1 MRKMIECHNGSEEE
15 RGSCGVGCAIKGGIR
30 KDATEKVARRGVCGL
45 SLRGENRLF
54 LRSRMEE
61 VYWGGRKKTGPV
73 R

>member
-30 KDATEKVARRGVCGL
+30 KDATEKVARRGDLRGVCGL

-61 VYWGGRKKTGPV
+61 V
-73 R
+73 